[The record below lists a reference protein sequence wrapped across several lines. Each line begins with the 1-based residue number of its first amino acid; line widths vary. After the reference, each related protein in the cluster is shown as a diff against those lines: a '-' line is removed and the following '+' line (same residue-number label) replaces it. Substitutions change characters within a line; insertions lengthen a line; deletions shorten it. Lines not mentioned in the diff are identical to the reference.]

1 MLRLCL
7 TAALL
12 TLTVTASAR
21 ADVIVAGTGEPAFT
35 NSASNTQWVQW
46 SATGNY
52 KIEFQHIV
60 DGGPAKVDGPYPVA
74 KTGTTSVNWAGI
86 PGVTVPLKEGSTYTI
101 CGFGRWD
108 DGTGLY
114 FPDFSTS
121 CASANGKRTA
131 TTIDRTKPTIA
142 LVTPTFTRE
151 VKAPLTINY
160 TDNLAYPYGVAFVSV
175 DTPQMT
181 PLAGC
186 APAAQTKVT
195 TFACAVTLPD
205 ADGPHEVCAAVPDAA
220 VPDNPT
226 SPDQSAAAT
235 QANRSDTRCA
245 TITLDR
251 TAPQVTLTGPDTLPV
266 GHAGLFTAQ
275 ATDATSG
282 IATTSG
288 FGWGDGSTTAGL
300 DASHAFAHPGTH
312 RLRFSATDAAGN
324 KTETTKDVTVTPVTP
339 TVPTTPPTP
348 TGSPSPGATPVPG
361 TATPAPVPAKLAVKV
376 GKVTKTALRA
386 QITGATGSVRVTL
399 RRGRT
404 VVVTKRLT
412 IADGAVSLKLPRS
425 LVAGRH
431 ALEVV
436 AGDRIA
442 TTSIKLAG
450 KKAGAKGSRV
460 DPRGQPPKLP

>member
-12 TLTVTASAR
+12 TLTLTASAQ
-21 ADVIVAGTGEPAFT
+21 AEVVVAGTGEPAFT
-35 NSASNTQWVQW
+35 NSANNTQWVEW
-46 SATGNY
+46 SNNGNY
-52 KIEFQHIV
+52 RVEFQHIV
-60 DGGPAKVDGPYPVA
+60 NGGPALVDGPYGVA
-74 KTGTTSVNWAGI
+74 QKGTTSVNWTGI
-86 PGVTVPLKEGSTYTI
+86 PGVATPLQEGSTYGI
-101 CGFGRWD
+101 CGFGRWQD
-108 DGTGLY
+108 AYGMWY
-114 FPDFSTS
+114 PDFQTS
-121 CASANGKRTA
+121 CANGKRTA

-142 LVTPTFTRE
+142 LVAPAFARE
-151 VKAPLTINY
+151 AKSPLTINY
-160 TDNLAYPYGVAFVSV
+160 EDNLAYPFGVAFVSV
-175 DTPQMT
+175 DTPQLT
-181 PLAGC
+181 VLPGC
-186 APAAQTKVT
+186 APIAQTKVT
-195 TFACAVTLPD
+195 KFECVATLPD
-205 ADGPHEVCAAVPDAA
+205 ADGPHQVCAAVPDAA
-220 VPDNPT
+220 VPDNPN
-226 SPDQSAAAT
+226 SSDQSGTAT
-235 QANRSDTRCA
+235 SANRSDTKCA
-245 TITLDR
+245 TVTLDR
-251 TAPQVTLTGPDTLPV
+251 AAPVVKLAGPDELQV

-288 FGWGDGSTTAGL
+288 FGWGDGSSTAGL
-300 DASHAFAHPGTH
+300 DASHAFANPGTY

-324 KTETTKDVTVTPVTP
+324 TTEVTKDVKVTAAPSTP
-339 TVPTTPPTP
+339 TIPTTPPVP

-361 TATPAPVPAKLAVKV
+361 TPTPAPVPSKLTVKV

-404 VVVTKRLT
+404 VVATKRLT
-412 IADGAVSLKLPRS
+412 IANGQVNLKLPRS
-425 LVAGRH
+425 LVAGKH

-460 DPRGQPPKLP
+460 DPQGQRPKLP